1 VKRWAAAHVWFPLAL
16 IAIQAPG
23 QIAPDSDPIAV
34 ELATVR
40 EVASRIDAMP
50 TLTQLTDHIGP
61 RLTGS
66 RCAHDAEEIVLA
78 RMRTIGLENVHA
90 EPWTLPRGWERGSA
104 EVELITPYRLSI
116 PVAAYG
122 WTGSAP
128 AHHGPV
134 PVVLLNAN
142 EVEAHLQDLVR
153 GQGPSWNGK
162 VLLLSSEADKPV
174 HAYAELL
181 PLLRAATAAHAIAV
195 FRHDTRPGNGLVHSE
210 PVAIELPD
218 PDPNLIPAL
227 DLPLEHQL
235 LLERLLRANQPVRV
249 SVNVFNHFTPGP
261 VISRNIVGEIRGT
274 VHADQVI
281 LIGAHLDSWDLGTG
295 ATDDGFGVAAVLG
308 AAEAIHQSGLH
319 PNRTLRFVL
328 FTGEEQGLLGSRA
341 YVREHQ
347 RELPDIGAA
356 FALDWGAG
364 PITMLPT
371 AGHAELI
378 PILTRLNALVPELH
392 LDTPK
397 NGWLF
402 MTDAFAFT
410 LAGIPGIAPLVDDPR
425 YSEQG
430 HSAEDTLDKVSLAD
444 LRQSTAVLAVSV
456 FYLAE
461 VPDLPSIH
469 FSPEQTAASLT
480 AGKQRSILEALGLWP
495 F

>member
-1 VKRWAAAHVWFPLAL
+1 
-16 IAIQAPG
+16 
-23 QIAPDSDPIAV
+23 
-34 ELATVR
+34 
-40 EVASRIDAMP
+40 M
-50 TLTQLTDHIGP
+50 
-61 RLTGS
+61 
-66 RCAHDAEEIVLA
+66 
-78 RMRTIGLENVHA
+78 
-90 EPWTLPRGWERGSA
+90 
-104 EVELITPYRLSI
+104 
-116 PVAAYG
+116 
-122 WTGSAP
+122 
-128 AHHGPV
+128 
-134 PVVLLNAN
+134 
-142 EVEAHLQDLVR
+142 
-153 GQGPSWNGK
+153 
-162 VLLLSSEADKPV
+162 
-174 HAYAELL
+174 
-181 PLLRAATAAHAIAV
+181 
-195 FRHDTRPGNGLVHSE
+195 
-210 PVAIELPD
+210 
-218 PDPNLIPAL
+218 
-227 DLPLEHQL
+227 
-235 LLERLLRANQPVRV
+235 RV
-249 SVNVFNHFTPGP
+249 SVNVLNHFTPGP

-274 VHADQVI
+274 VHPDQVI

-295 ATDDGFGVAAVLG
+295 ATDDGFGVVAVLG
-308 AAEAIHQSGLH
+308 AAEAILQSGLH

-347 RELPDIGAA
+347 RELHDIGAA

-378 PILTRLNALVPELH
+378 PILTRLNALAPDLH

-461 VPDLPSIH
+461 VPNLPSIH